1 MSNYLLFN
9 GQLQQDGERLLP
21 VTNRGFCYGDGF
33 FESMLVS
40 NGRIPFLQG
49 HWQRLLR
56 VCKFLRIQIPESF
69 TQERFNQFAL
79 GLVEKNGLTNARI
92 RFQGYRMGKGRYAP
106 ENNLLGWSMVCQGLE
121 SSGYQLNK
129 KGLHVEVCT
138 THSINPAPQSSFK
151 SSNSL
156 PYVLGGI
163 FASENKLDDCFLLDC
178 EGFIAEATG
187 SNVFLLKGNELVTP
201 DLSNGG
207 VSGVMRSVVL
217 QEAHTFGLKTTSEL
231 VSFEDVLEADECF
244 FTNASKGIQWIGAVG
259 KKRFY
264 KRGAEKLINHINAK
278 FQLN

>member
-1 MSNYLLFN
+1 
-9 GQLQQDGERLLP
+9 
-21 VTNRGFCYGDGF
+21 
-33 FESMLVS
+33 
-40 NGRIPFLQG
+40 
-49 HWQRLLR
+49 
-56 VCKFLRIQIPESF
+56 
-69 TQERFNQFAL
+69 
-79 GLVEKNGLTNARI
+79 
-92 RFQGYRMGKGRYAP
+92 
-106 ENNLLGWSMVCQGLE
+106 MVCQGLE

-244 FTNASKGIQWIGAVG
+244 LTNASKGIQWIGAVG